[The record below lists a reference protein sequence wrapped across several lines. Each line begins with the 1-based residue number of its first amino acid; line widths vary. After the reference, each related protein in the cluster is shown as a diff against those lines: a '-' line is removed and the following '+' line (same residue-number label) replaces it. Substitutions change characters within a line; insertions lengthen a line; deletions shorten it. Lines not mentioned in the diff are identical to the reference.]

1 MMESGKTA
9 EQGNGLP
16 HTPTARQAKRAG
28 PKLEAGAEASAM
40 RKAGK
45 ASPARDERLAN
56 LEQRDPR
63 SGDAKGLFVYHLFRK
78 QMLPKQE
85 HGGPRNDRL
94 H

>member
-1 MMESGKTA
+1 MATGI
-9 EQGNGLP
+9 P
-16 HTPTARQAKRAG
+16 VCRTARQAKRAG
-28 PKLEAGAEASAM
+28 PKLEAGPEASAM

-63 SGDAKGLFVYHLFRK
+63 SGDAKGLFVYYLFCK
-78 QMLPKQE
+78 QMLLKQE
-85 HGGPRNDRL
+85 HEGPKNDRL